1 MPEKQ
6 KPEYDLVKRAARLMS
21 HPQEATPEDIKRL
34 AARVMSDEKNAPEA
48 NKKAPKQAAAVPA
61 AKPADKVAVKAA
73 AKSVSKA
80 ASAPAL
86 PKASAPKPAAVAP
99 K

>member
-48 NKKAPKQAAAVPA
+48 NRTVPKQKATVAPI
-61 AKPADKVAVKAA
+61 AKPAEKVTVKAA
-73 AKSVSKA
+73 AKSVPKA
-80 ASAPAL
+80 PAPAL
-86 PKASAPKPAAVAP
+86 AKASTSKPGASA